1 MIRFRRWGLLI
12 KQFNWRN
19 SQLSLTWVFDLV
31 DVFIDNVSRY
41 GCKVG
46 IDDFGSGYSNF
57 HLLSRLDID
66 FIKIDGSLIKNID
79 QSKDL
84 EIIVKTISNIA
95 KEFDIKTVAE
105 FVANE
110 HIYNKVKE
118 LNIDYSQGYF
128 FDKPLKYEDIV

>member
-1 MIRFRRWGLLI
+1 MELQVYNNMLNVQEI
-12 KQFNWRN
+12 KLDKAIQNFLERN
-19 SQLSLTWVFDLV
+19 LYETYNISTQS
-31 DVFIDNVSRY
+31 IDIEEN
-41 GCKVG
+41 K
-46 IDDFGSGYSNF
+46 
-57 HLLSRLDID
+57 DID

>member
-1 MIRFRRWGLLI
+1 MKKR
-12 KQFNWRN
+12 
-19 SQLSLTWVFDLV
+19 DL
-31 DVFIDNVSRY
+31 F
-41 GCKVG
+41 
-46 IDDFGSGYSNF
+46 
-57 HLLSRLDID
+57 
-66 FIKIDGSLIKNID
+66 
-79 QSKDL
+79 
-84 EIIVKTISNIA
+84 IIVYCIIIVLSVMYATQPLQPLLA